1 MARLIRLLTT
11 AALLLS
17 VGLPAAAHEAAE
29 PGSCR
34 QIRGAATPDDP
45 TDDVHVCRQDVWF
58 HANQPQLGNTGAAN
72 GAFPTFNATKPT
84 ASVAT
89 GAGGGYL
96 ASSPTHQSGT
106 PWDDR
111 LTATFDGSFTGD
123 IDNLAVTAYLFTP
136 PAEEAQGIPTIAIN
150 TRLLVDDQPIFEAGG
165 SEVKRSP
172 AGTALTPQAEW
183 YRIDFAA
190 VNLYDAM
197 KEAGLDGHDR
207 QHTIRFQ
214 VMGTGI
220 ASEGAFFVYDTS
232 EVPSGMTFNLEPD
245 NLSTFTIVNA

>member
-1 MARLIRLLTT
+1 MARLIRLL
-11 AALLLS
+11 ASALLLLAIG
-17 VGLPAAAHEAAE
+17 VPAAAHEVAD

-58 HANQPQLGNTGAAN
+58 HANQPKLGNAGPAT

-111 LTATFDGSFTGD
+111 LTATFDGTFTGD
-123 IDNLAVTAYLFTP
+123 IDTLAVTMYFFTP
-136 PAEEAQGIPTIAIN
+136 PAEEAQSIPTIAIN
-150 TRLLVDDQPIFEAGG
+150 TRLLVDGEPIFEAGG
-165 SEVKRSP
+165 SEVPRAS
-172 AGTALTPQAEW
+172 GGQGVN
-183 YRIDFAA
+183 RIDFAA
-190 VNLYDAM
+190 VDLFSAL

-207 QHTIRFQ
+207 QHNIRFQ

-220 ASEGAFFVYDTS
+220 ASEAAFFVYDTS
-232 EVPSGMTFNLEPD
+232 EVPSGMVFNIEPA
-245 NLSTFTIVNA
+245 NLSTYTVLNAAA

>member
-1 MARLIRLLTT
+1 MARYARLF
-11 AALLLS
+11 AATVMAVSL
-17 VGLPAAAHEAAE
+17 GLPAAAHDGAD

-34 QIRGAATPDDP
+34 LIRGAATTADP

-58 HANQPQLGNTGAAN
+58 HANEHRLGNTGVAS
-72 GAFPTFNATKPT
+72 GAFPTFDATKPT
-84 ASVAT
+84 APVSS

-106 PWDDR
+106 PWDER
-111 LTATFDGSFTGD
+111 LTATFGGTFTGD
-123 IDNLAVTAYLFTP
+123 IDNLAVTMFFFTP
-136 PAEEAQGIPTIAIN
+136 PAEEAQSISTIAIN
-150 TRLLVDDQPIFEAGG
+150 TRLVVDGEPIFETGG
-165 SEVKRSP
+165 SEVKRFP

-190 VNLYDAM
+190 VNLYDAL
-197 KEAGLDGHDR
+197 KELGLNGHGR
-207 QHTIRFQ
+207 QHNVRFQ

-232 EVPSGMTFNLEPD
+232 EVPSGMVFNIEPA
-245 NLSTFTIVNA
+245 NLSSYAVVNA